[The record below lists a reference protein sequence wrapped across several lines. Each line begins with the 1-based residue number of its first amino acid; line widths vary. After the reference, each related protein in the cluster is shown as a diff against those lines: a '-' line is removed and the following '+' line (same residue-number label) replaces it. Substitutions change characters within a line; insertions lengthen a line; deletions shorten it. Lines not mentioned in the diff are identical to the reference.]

1 MKIGSTRNTL
11 VNTGHPTTNNI
22 YSKYILKSYV
32 GLLFHLSENW
42 TLEQAT
48 GSGESKCSARGI
60 HQCLFLSFLKCFPTI
75 SQLLSP
81 SSIQLCKHTSDNN
94 DSEILATRAGIL
106 LSQNLHSCL
115 ISSWK
120 KDWHIIKNEYLI
132 TSLVWYNVGCSCQLV
147 FILYTWSTCLLSHG
161 WHSITFMVC
170 TD

>member
-11 VNTGHPTTNNI
+11 VNTGHPTTNKI
-22 YSKYILKSYV
+22 FSKYILKSYV

-94 DSEILATRAGIL
+94 DSEILAIQQTRPQHSLTTLPVQIL
-106 LSQNLHSCL
+106 ERYKICL
-115 ISSWK
+115 F
-120 KDWHIIKNEYLI
+120 DI
-132 TSLVWYNVGCSCQLV
+132 TYQ
-147 FILYTWSTCLLSHG
+147 
-161 WHSITFMVC
+161 TF
-170 TD
+170 